1 MKRKNLQRI
10 AMPLFAMVLTL
21 GFTAGDRPAA
31 FADHASDAKQ
41 SVEKAKLTFDTF
53 AAAKDL
59 ESFRSLLKK
68 AKGVFIS
75 PQVLRGAFVFGLSGG
90 SGVLVTRDP
99 KEASWNGPA
108 FYTIGEAGFDFQ
120 AGGQASQVVTL
131 AMTERGV
138 NALLSPSVKLGADVG
153 VAVGPV
159 GAGAAAATAN
169 ISADIVTYSL
179 AKGLYGGV
187 SLTGAVVAVRNEWNE
202 AYYGKPGVSPT
213 GILIREEVKNSHPAQ
228 LVQAVAKAASVIE

>member
-1 MKRKNLQRI
+1 MKRKNLQR
-10 AMPLFAMVLTL
+10 MMMFAMVLTL
-21 GFTAGDRPAA
+21 GFTVGDRPAA

-41 SVEKAKLTFDTF
+41 LAEKAKLTFDTF
-53 AAAKDL
+53 VAAKDL

-99 KEASWNGPA
+99 KEGSWNGPA
-108 FYTIGEAGFDFQ
+108 FYTIGEASFGFQ
-120 AGGQASQVVTL
+120 AGGQSSQVVML

-213 GILIREEVKNSHPAQ
+213 GILIREEVKNSHSAQ